1 MPLNFALLI
10 MRFSSLKGIVAPH
23 LKGVVMNG
31 ILKFVRGW
39 LVFSVLWGVFMWFMS
54 WQAQGKEI
62 GMAIVMSLYAGLIYQ
77 ALATMIARYKARKQQ
92 A

>member
-1 MPLNFALLI
+1 
-10 MRFSSLKGIVAPH
+10 
-23 LKGVVMNG
+23 MNG

-62 GMAIVMSLYAGLIYQ
+62 GLAILMSLYAGLIYQ
-77 ALATMIARYKARKQQ
+77 ALMTMVARYKARRSQV
-92 A
+92 